1 MKISRIKK
9 CRFCKSKELEKVINL
24 GPQFLQGYFQNNK
37 LKKTNQIFQ
46 KKFLTELVRCNP
58 EKDKNACG
66 LLQMST
72 SVPTKILYEKY
83 FYRSGINSTMVN
95 HLNQIADDI
104 NKIYK
109 KKKKIKILD
118 IGCNDGTLLKFFS
131 NKFDKYGIDPS
142 DSFPKSGIKNIN
154 YIKDFFP
161 SSKLK
166 KVTKN
171 KKFDI
176 ITSIAMF
183 YDLENPASFVENIY
197 ENLDKEGIFVFE
209 VSYMPEML
217 KLNSFDTICH
227 EHLEYYSLSVIQK
240 IFSYNDMK
248 IAKVEFNK
256 SNGGSIRCFAVKKQN
271 NKFGTNKDLNLI
283 KKMLKKESS
292 QGLKTKRPYL
302 NFKKKILVLKNKL
315 KKIILKLKKEGKTIH
330 VYGASTKGNTI
341 LQYCKINNKLIKYAA
356 DRNPEK
362 IGLKTLGSNITI
374 ISEEDSRRIKPD
386 YYLVLPWHFQKEF
399 IKRERLF
406 LKNGGKF
413 IFPLPQARIIK

>member
-37 LKKTNQIFQ
+37 IKKTNQIFQ

-95 HLNQIADDI
+95 HLNQIANDI

-142 DSFPKSGIKNIN
+142 DSFPKLGIKNIN

-197 ENLDKEGIFVFE
+197 ENLDKDGIFIFE

-256 SNGGSIRCFAVKKQN
+256 SNGGSIRCFAVKKEN
-271 NKFGTNKDLNLI
+271 NKFGTKKDLNLI

-302 NFKKKILVLKNKL
+302 NFKKKIL
-315 KKIILKLKKEGKTIH
+315 KKEGKTIH
-330 VYGASTKGNTI
+330 IYGASTKGNTI

-362 IGLKTLGSNITI
+362 FGLKTLGSNITI

-386 YYLVLPWHFQKEF
+386 YYLALPWHFQKEF

-413 IFPLPQARIIK
+413 IFPLPQVRIIK